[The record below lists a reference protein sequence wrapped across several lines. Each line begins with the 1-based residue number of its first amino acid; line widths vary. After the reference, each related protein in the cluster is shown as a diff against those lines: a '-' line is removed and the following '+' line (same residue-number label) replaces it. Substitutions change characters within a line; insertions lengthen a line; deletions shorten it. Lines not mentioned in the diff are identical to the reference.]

1 MRIQRK
7 RTKSRNTPESLLLF
21 PHARQT
27 FAPEGES
34 PSGKASVASLTI
46 HTAVLIALIL
56 GFSSDSPVIRPPRVT
71 LLTESKLTTLSWQR
85 VARSTGGGG
94 GGGAHRLIAASRGQT
109 PPATRIHTFVAPT
122 IVTNPAPRL
131 QVSPT
136 LLDAQPPKI
145 DVQQYGDPRSQSGLL
160 SAGPGWG
167 GIGSGFGPGD
177 GADGKNGYGGGR
189 GDGNV
194 YGMGQL
200 TVAPVLIQKV
210 EPDYTEEAR
219 RARYQGQVWMRLVI
233 DRSGTPRNIQ
243 VVRSLGMGLDE
254 KAVDAVRQWRFRP
267 GMKDGQVVA
276 VRANAEV
283 TFRLL

>member
-1 MRIQRK
+1 M
-7 RTKSRNTPESLLLF
+7 
-21 PHARQT
+21 
-27 FAPEGES
+27 
-34 PSGKASVASLTI
+34 
-46 HTAVLIALIL
+46 
-56 GFSSDSPVIRPPRVT
+56 
-71 LLTESKLTTLSWQR
+71 
-85 VARSTGGGG
+85 
-94 GGGAHRLIAASRGQT
+94 
-109 PPATRIHTFVAPT
+109 
-122 IVTNPAPRL
+122 IVTNLAPRL
-131 QVSPT
+131 PVSPT

-145 DVQQYGDPRSQSGLL
+145 DTPQYGDPRSQSTIL

-177 GADGKNGYGGGR
+177 GADGIYGYGGGS